1 MREQTRPAR
10 HEAILAELAFHS
22 FLTFLVVLDP
32 PGVAA
37 VFAALSFGHSRAER
51 RRMALRGVGI
61 AALVLLGFAL
71 SGEALLDALGISVS
85 ALRISGGVLLF
96 LLAMDMVFARPSGLR
111 TVTQTED
118 REAHER
124 ADISVFPLAIPLIA
138 GPGAIVSLLL
148 LIAQAEDRAA
158 AQALVIAVLLGVL
171 LLVLV
176 ALLVAARLVRRLG
189 ETGVN
194 VVGRVLGI
202 LLSALAVQFVLD
214 GLREGLLGG

>member
-1 MREQTRPAR
+1 MAD
-10 HEAILAELAFHS
+10 LALHS

-37 VFAALSFGHSRAER
+37 VFAALSFGHDAAER

-61 AALVLLGFAL
+61 AALVLLLFAL
-71 SGEALLDALGISVS
+71 SGEALLDALGISFG

-96 LLAMDMVFARPSGLR
+96 LLALDMVFARPSGLR
-111 TVTQTED
+111 SMTQSED

-148 LIAQAEDRAA
+148 LMAQAQGRPA
-158 AQALVIAVLLGVL
+158 AQALVIAIMIAVL
-171 LLVLV
+171 LLVLA
-176 ALLVAARLVRRLG
+176 ALLIAARLLRLLG

-202 LLSALAVQFVLD
+202 LLVALAVQFILD
-214 GLREGLLGG
+214 GLHEGLLGR